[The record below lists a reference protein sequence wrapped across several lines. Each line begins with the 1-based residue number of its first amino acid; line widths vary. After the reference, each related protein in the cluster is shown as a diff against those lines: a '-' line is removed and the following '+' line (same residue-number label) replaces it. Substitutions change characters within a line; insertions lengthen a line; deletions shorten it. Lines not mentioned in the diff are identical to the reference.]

1 MMTIVWGLLLGTGL
15 FLIWWSAWA
24 GSPEEHVKPRRESRL
39 RVLINQSGIA
49 RLTPAGVV
57 SAMAAGGLVVGFVV
71 FALTRTW
78 TIGACFGL
86 FGAAIPWFL
95 LSWQARRRAVAL
107 REVWP
112 DAIDHARSA
121 IRAGLTLPEALIQ
134 LGESGPEALREPFRE
149 FARDYRSGARFVDA
163 LDRLKARMADPVADR
178 LVVSLRLTR
187 EVGGADIGVLL
198 QTLSE
203 FLRQD
208 ARIRSEL
215 EARQSWT
222 VNAARLAVVAPWIVL
237 LLLGTQPAAVTAYQS
252 ALGGVVLLAGLIVS
266 AVCYQAMLRIGALPR
281 DKRVLA

>member
-1 MMTIVWGLLLGTGL
+1 MAIVWGLLLGAGL

-24 GSPEEHVKPRRESRL
+24 EPAEERRTGGRDSRL
-39 RVLINQSGIA
+39 RVLVNQSGIA

-57 SAMAAGGLVVGFVV
+57 SAMGVGGLVVGSVV

-86 FGAAIPWFL
+86 FGAVLPLLL

-107 REVWP
+107 RELWP

-134 LGESGPEALREPFRE
+134 LGESGPEGLREPFRE

-163 LDRLKARMADPVADR
+163 LERLKVRMADPVADR

-198 QTLSE
+198 QALSE

-208 ARIRSEL
+208 ARIRAEL

-237 LLLGTQPAAVTAYQS
+237 LLLGTQPAAVAAYQS
-252 ALGGVVLLAGLIVS
+252 ALGGLVLLTGLVVS
-266 AVCYQAMLRIGALPR
+266 AVCYQVMLRIGALPQE
-281 DKRVLA
+281 KRVLA

>member
-1 MMTIVWGLLLGTGL
+1 LMAIVWGLLLGAGL

-24 GSPEEHVKPRRESRL
+24 EPAEERRTGGRDSRL
-39 RVLINQSGIA
+39 RVLVNQSGIA

-57 SAMAAGGLVVGFVV
+57 SAMGVGGLVVGSVV

-86 FGAAIPWFL
+86 FGAVLPLLL

-107 REVWP
+107 RELWP

-134 LGESGPEALREPFRE
+134 LGESGPEGLREPFRE

-163 LDRLKARMADPVADR
+163 LERLKVRMADPVADR

-198 QTLSE
+198 QALSE

-208 ARIRSEL
+208 ARIRAEL

-237 LLLGTQPAAVTAYQS
+237 LLLGTQPAAVAAYQS
-252 ALGGVVLLAGLIVS
+252 ALGGLVLLAGLVVS
-266 AVCYQAMLRIGALPR
+266 AVCYQVMLRIGALPQE
-281 DKRVLA
+281 KRVLA

>member
-1 MMTIVWGLLLGTGL
+1 MAIVWGLLLGAGL

-24 GSPEEHVKPRRESRL
+24 EPAEERRTGGRDSRL
-39 RVLINQSGIA
+39 RVLVNQSGIA

-57 SAMAAGGLVVGFVV
+57 SAMGVGGLVVGSVV

-86 FGAAIPWFL
+86 FGAVLPLLL

-107 REVWP
+107 RELWP

-134 LGESGPEALREPFRE
+134 LGESGPEGLREPFRE

-163 LDRLKARMADPVADR
+163 LERLKVRMADPVADR

-198 QTLSE
+198 QALSE

-208 ARIRSEL
+208 ARIRAEL

-237 LLLGTQPAAVTAYQS
+237 LLLGTQPAAVAAYQS
-252 ALGGVVLLAGLIVS
+252 ALGGLVLLAGLVVS
-266 AVCYQAMLRIGALPR
+266 AVCYQVMLRIGALPQE
-281 DKRVLA
+281 KRVLA